1 MRPRSSIPCGALL
14 LAACLAAGGDEHP
27 VPQAPD
33 QVRPLL
39 LGSGAPGGVWP
50 DAAGEEFDLGEALKA
65 GPTVLVFY
73 RAHW

>member
-1 MRPRSSIPCGALL
+1 MRERSSILIGAVL
-14 LAACLAAGGDEHP
+14 LAAGLAAAGEP
-27 VPQAPD
+27 PIPAAPD

-39 LGSGAPGGVWP
+39 IGSEAPGGVWP
-50 DAAGEEFDLGEALKA
+50 DAAGGEFDLGEALQA

>member
-1 MRPRSSIPCGALL
+1 MRPRSSILIGAVL
-14 LAACLAAGGDEHP
+14 LAAGLAAAGEHP
-27 VPQAPD
+27 VPEAPN

-39 LGSGAPGGVWP
+39 VGSQAPGGVWP
-50 DAAGEEFDLGEALKA
+50 DAAGGEFDLGEALQA

>member
-1 MRPRSSIPCGALL
+1 MRQRSAIPFAAAL
-14 LAACLAAGGDEHP
+14 LAAGLAGAGEQP
-27 VPQAPD
+27 IPAAPD

-39 LGSGAPGGVWP
+39 IGSEAPGGVWP
-50 DAAGEEFDLGEALKA
+50 DAAAGEFDLGQALQA

>member
-1 MRPRSSIPCGALL
+1 MRPRSSILIGAVLL
-14 LAACLAAGGDEHP
+14 GAGLAAAGEHP
-27 VPQAPD
+27 IPEAPN

-39 LGSGAPGGVWP
+39 VGSKAPGGVWP
-50 DAAGEEFDLGEALKA
+50 DAGGAEYDLGEALQA

>member
-1 MRPRSSIPCGALL
+1 MRPRSSIPFAAAL
-14 LAACLAAGGDEHP
+14 LAAGLAGAGE
-27 VPQAPD
+27 QAIPAAPN

-39 LGSGAPGGVWP
+39 IGSQAPGGVWP

-65 GPTVLVFY
+65 GPAVVVFY